1 MQLAGAGADRKE
13 AHCPRNPQRNA
24 AMIDYIAKIGRMEQD
39 GSVTHLRTIV
49 VQGVSI
55 DHACKVAEQNRI
67 EGDEMVIHMWR
78 KEGV

>member
-1 MQLAGAGADRKE
+1 
-13 AHCPRNPQRNA
+13 
-24 AMIDYIAKIGRMEQD
+24 MIDYIAKIGRMERD

-78 KEGV
+78 KEGA